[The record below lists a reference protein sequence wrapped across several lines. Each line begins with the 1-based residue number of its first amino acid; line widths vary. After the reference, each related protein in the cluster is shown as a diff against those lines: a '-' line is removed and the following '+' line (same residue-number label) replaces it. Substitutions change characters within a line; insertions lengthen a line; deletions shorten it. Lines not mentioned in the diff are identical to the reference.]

1 MKIGA
6 PSMIDTLPEVPVER
20 LPRVLLVEDDPQLR
34 PALQRA
40 LASRFEVTA
49 VASAEAAEGA
59 VRVSRF
65 DAILSDVHLGG
76 VDGLEFLRRVHQIDG
91 ALPVLLMTGAPS
103 LESAVRAVEL
113 GAIRYFLKP
122 LRIEEVREA
131 LQAAVRKERSDGR
144 RQEDAKLTAALR
156 AMRMHYQP
164 IVELA
169 RRRVVGY
176 EALVRTAGRD
186 PKALIDL
193 ATQLGREHELGR
205 AVRQSVAANTE
216 TLPQGIDVYVN
227 LQSIELCDEQL
238 YAPDSPLSRLAPRVV
253 LELTER
259 APLEAVPDLKDR
271 LARLRKLGYRLAID
285 DLGAGYAGLTS
296 VALVEPEVVKID
308 MSLIRDLHLNETKR
322 RLVASLL
329 TACRELEVQ
338 IVCEGVELP
347 AERDALVELGCE
359 LFQGYLFARP
369 AAGFPEPAW

>member
-1 MKIGA
+1 
-6 PSMIDTLPEVPVER
+6 MIDTLPEVPVER